1 MIITIIIIIAIIIT
15 IIITIISI
23 TNIIIIIIITITY
36 IYYLF
41 VDRKEKQYAAVLEK
55 IQPLH
60 HQQQQQQQLS
70 GQQQQQQPGQ
80 QQRPKSANNATSF
93 SSSRERKKP
102 LLTTTTD
109 NTTTPPSSS
118 AKHHDKSKPRP
129 YSARASLKPK
139 VPKLSRNNSD
149 DWDSRVYNFISPYG
163 TTNNYNSEL
172 VSNNMKP
179 PLSIYDQ
186 RREFV
191 TSYVKIY
198 NEAES
203 SRKKMMD
210 HDNKGTYCR

>member
-1 MIITIIIIIAIIIT
+1 MY
-15 IIITIISI
+15 
-23 TNIIIIIIITITY
+23 IITITY
-36 IYYLF
+36 IYNLF

-60 HQQQQQQQLS
+60 HQQQQQQQLL

-102 LLTTTTD
+102 LLTTTTTTITTTD

-118 AKHHDKSKPRP
+118 AKHHDKPKPRP

-163 TTNNYNSEL
+163 TANNYNSEL

-210 HDNKGTYCR
+210 HDNKGTYYR

>member
-1 MIITIIIIIAIIIT
+1 MIITIITFIIT

-23 TNIIIIIIITITY
+23 TNIIITITC

-60 HQQQQQQQLS
+60 HQQQQQQQS
-70 GQQQQQQPGQ
+70 GQQH
-80 QQRPKSANNATSF
+80 RPKSANNATSSSNYSF
-93 SSSRERKKP
+93 PSSRERKKP
-102 LLTTTTD
+102 LLTTTTTTTTTD

-139 VPKLSRNNSD
+139 VPKLSRNNTSD

-163 TTNNYNSEL
+163 TTNDYNSEL

>member
-1 MIITIIIIIAIIIT
+1 MIITIITIIIAIIIT
-15 IIITIISI
+15 IISITTII
-23 TNIIIIIIITITY
+23 IIIIIIITC
-36 IYYLF
+36 IYHLF

-60 HQQQQQQQLS
+60 HQQQQQQQQS
-70 GQQQQQQPGQ
+70 GQ
-80 QQRPKSANNATSF
+80 QQRPKSANNATSSSNYSF
-93 SSSRERKKP
+93 PSSRERKKP
-102 LLTTTTD
+102 ILTTTTTTTD

-139 VPKLSRNNSD
+139 VPKLSRNNTSD

-163 TTNNYNSEL
+163 TSNDYNSEL

-203 SRKKMMD
+203 SRKKLMD

>member
-1 MIITIIIIIAIIIT
+1 MSITIIIA

-23 TNIIIIIIITITY
+23 TNIIIIIIIIITC
-36 IYYLF
+36 IYHLF

-60 HQQQQQQQLS
+60 HQQQEQS
-70 GQQQQQQPGQ
+70 GQ
-80 QQRPKSANNATSF
+80 QQRPKSANNATSSSNYSF
-93 SSSRERKKP
+93 PSSRERKKP
-102 LLTTTTD
+102 ILTTTTTTTTTTD

-163 TTNNYNSEL
+163 TSNDYNSAL

-203 SRKKMMD
+203 SRKKTMD